1 MTRGRTRTR
10 NYTLAASHASV
21 DIRGMAHIRSQFS
34 GLKYAGR
41 ADGDKRAYHVFE
53 GAASML
59 VVSPGRTR
67 GSYNANAVDRRG
79 LDVVGRRF
87 RGRKVTSADV
97 MRKARRRDLF
107 RQRFDALNAL
117 YAMVAVGRA
126 QKLRERRDGRSLV
139 FRILR

>member
-1 MTRGRTRTR
+1 
-10 NYTLAASHASV
+10 
-21 DIRGMAHIRSQFS
+21 MAHIRSQFS
-34 GLKYAGR
+34 GLKYAGK

-97 MRKARRRDLF
+97 MKKAGRRDLF

-126 QKLRERRDGRSLV
+126 RKLRERDGRALV
-139 FRILR
+139 FKITS

>member
-1 MTRGRTRTR
+1 
-10 NYTLAASHASV
+10 
-21 DIRGMAHIRSQFS
+21 MAHIRSQFS
-34 GLKYAGR
+34 GLKYAGK

>member
-1 MTRGRTRTR
+1 MR
-10 NYTLAASHASV
+10 LASSLGSV
-21 DIRGMAHIRSQFS
+21 DKASMANVRSQFS
-34 GLKYAGR
+34 GLKYAGK

-59 VVSPGRTR
+59 VVSPGRTK

-126 QKLRERRDGRSLV
+126 HKLRERRDGRSLV